1 MVNKIRGDQNVI
13 KGFNVFNLEK
23 VYIKPVP
30 LPYDRL

>member
-13 KGFNVFNLEK
+13 MGFNVFSLEK

-30 LPYDRL
+30 LLYDRL